1 MSDRCRQSIYL
12 PPAMLAEIQE
22 AARRQDRAL
31 SWILQKAWKIAR
43 VQIKAL
49 PDAIDDEDDDDTPE
63 PVTPQAPPPKR
74 ARSKRS
80 PSIPSL
86 DRIVERADARRR
98 AIGQAD
104 APEREPF
111 DDIDLDPDAPDDIP
125 CPTI

>member
-1 MSDRCRQSIYL
+1 
-12 PPAMLAEIQE
+12 MLAEIQE

-49 PDAIDDEDDDDTPE
+49 PDAIDDEADDDTPE
-63 PVTPQAPPPKR
+63 PDTPQAPPPKR

-111 DDIDLDPDAPDDIP
+111 DDIDLDPDGPIP
-125 CPTI
+125 PTGIF